1 MPSKP
6 GFLLQDA
13 WDAAA
18 TWARTVGEMGRA
30 EGPQRIGARA
40 YNRRRPLRAK
50 SARPRMKAES
60 PGGAPKGPR
69 REEGRITRRGDRSAE
84 TTGACTEQRAMS
96 SPRASG
102 APQFDV
108 PCEGGSR
115 ASLEAKKRAAAPET
129 MNSAA
134 DMVLDSAA
142 EEGRQHCN
150 QARPVARP
158 EAKREAASNSGRAA
172 RSFGKQAAA
181 LGNAAPAPKPPKAFA
196 NDAGI
201 IKATDRDPRLPAWA
215 SRAGRVAKRMR
226 TGSAWAQRMSIMRR
240 LDEFATAHGPEMSRG
255 NAPLFIVSLKPAR
268 SSAVQR
274 TRAPLSPMAAGE
286 APAQMLPS
294 GLRGAAAENPTRRTP
309 PMMRREPHLVCN
321 AMGSE
326 RGRVAVRLAWVTAG
340 RCDEI
345 ALLRKKEFIGHPS
358 DRDALVV
365 DWGALP
371 KTLEA
376 GTRRAARC
384 VAIAGADAAAMGR
397 LIAKTVAWERLAA
410 LGARALEKAL
420 RPCAATAYS
429 TKPDA
434 PVHAAAATVERD
446 LGPRAPTQL
455 GKRAGPPGLPCGTAR
470 CPGHWAAVLNS
481 SAKLAALMRRARRAW
496 SNCLVRPQGPR
507 AKAGCQCRFLMAA
520 ALWGA
525 LGYQSG
531 RRGGTMAIAVAAAK
545 APPQQQG
552 PAALRRGVAQCA
564 SVDGAA
570 SVKPRHEFENWR
582 ARRQRNGQGR
592 CRSRSGAN
600 NLRRARRVPFAT
612 VEGKPAWLRSRF
624 VALPKGKNDHG
635 DCEAEALLRRPARAL
650 LLSEGSAP

>member
-6 GFLLQDA
+6 GFFLQDA
-13 WDAAA
+13 RDAAA
-18 TWARTVGEMGRA
+18 WARTVGEMGRA
-30 EGPQRIGARA
+30 EGPHRIGARA

-69 REEGRITRRGDRSAE
+69 GEEGPHHQARRQVRRNNRRLHRATRDAFAAGE
-84 TTGACTEQRAMS
+84 WGATVRRAM
-96 SPRASG
+96 R
-102 APQFDV
+102 
-108 PCEGGSR
+108 R
-115 ASLEAKKRAAAPET
+115 WLASLVGSQK
-129 MNSAA
+129 
-134 DMVLDSAA
+134 
-142 EEGRQHCN
+142 
-150 QARPVARP
+150 
-158 EAKREAASNSGRAA
+158 A

-201 IKATDRDPRLPAWA
+201 IKATDRDPRLPSWA

-226 TGSAWAQRMSIMRR
+226 TGSMWAQRMSIIRR

-294 GLRGAAAENPTRRTP
+294 GLRGAAAENPARRTP

-358 DRDALVV
+358 DRNALVV

-420 RPCAATAYS
+420 RPCAATAHS

-434 PVHAAAATVERD
+434 PVHAAAAAVERD

-455 GKRAGPPGLPCGTAR
+455 GKHAGPPGLPCGTAR

-520 ALWGA
+520 VLWDA
-525 LGYQSG
+525 LGLPERPPRRNNGDCRCSGQGATSTTRPCGASPRCGAMRLG
-531 RRGGTMAIAVAAAK
+531 RRSRIRQAAN
-545 APPQQQG
+545 
-552 PAALRRGVAQCA
+552 RI
-564 SVDGAA
+564 
-570 SVKPRHEFENWR
+570 
-582 ARRQRNGQGR
+582 
-592 CRSRSGAN
+592 
-600 NLRRARRVPFAT
+600 
-612 VEGKPAWLRSRF
+612 
-624 VALPKGKNDHG
+624 
-635 DCEAEALLRRPARAL
+635 
-650 LLSEGSAP
+650 